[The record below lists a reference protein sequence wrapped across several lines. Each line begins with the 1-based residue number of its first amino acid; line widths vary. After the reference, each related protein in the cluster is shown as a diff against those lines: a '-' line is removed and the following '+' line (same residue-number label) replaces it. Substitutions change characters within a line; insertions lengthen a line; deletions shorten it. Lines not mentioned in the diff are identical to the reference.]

1 MEYHLITEDSGSGL
15 SFWKLL
21 NSALFNDQLQL
32 DKAMIYDKKSS
43 IMRSSRNNR
52 DLVRFFEETEFSEEQ
67 YYFILFD
74 SANGN
79 PEVYTL
85 RTRLQKALHSKLNG
99 RYKLFNL
106 QCFEEIF
113 FSYSNLPE
121 KVFCP
126 STKLRHLYQEL
137 INFVNVGNADLS
149 ILSADTRDYIEDCRP
164 LSTEKIITKI
174 VTDICNRNYWFIT
187 KSVIGA
193 CWIEDCT
200 YESTKNCSLCC
211 ERVLSEKLIDLCDNS
226 LLGTIVEE
234 IELIISN

>member
-32 DKAMIYDKKSS
+32 NEAMIYDKKSG

-52 DLVRFFEETEFSEEQ
+52 DLVRFFEETEFKEEQ

-121 KVFCP
+121 KVFCT
-126 STKLRHLYQEL
+126 STKLQHLYQEL
-137 INFVNVGNADLS
+137 INFVNTGNADLS
-149 ILSADTRDYIEDCRP
+149 LLSSDTRDYIEDCRP
-164 LSTEKIITKI
+164 L
-174 VTDICNRNYWFIT
+174 
-187 KSVIGA
+187 
-193 CWIEDCT
+193 
-200 YESTKNCSLCC
+200 
-211 ERVLSEKLIDLCDNS
+211 
-226 LLGTIVEE
+226 
-234 IELIISN
+234 